1 MKCQHC
7 GKNEATFYY
16 KSTVNGHTT
25 EARVCQHCAEELGYT
40 RALQPMRRGFFRD
53 PFALL
58 SDSFFDG
65 FASRL
70 LTEFPAPSNTL
81 AEAQETAEQKAERGL
96 ISEEESRAFDL
107 QRRRNALQY
116 QLREAVDAEN
126 YEEAAR
132 LRDELRALPQN

>member
-1 MKCQHC
+1 MHTAVSANQQHLSVD
-7 GKNEATFYY
+7 GLIL
-16 KSTVNGHTT
+16 TVRQGQLT
-25 EARVCQHCAEELGYT
+25 
-40 RALQPMRRGFFRD
+40 
-53 PFALL
+53 ALL
-58 SDSFFDG
+58 SRRTSPPFEGQWALPGRLVALDESADEA
-65 FASRL
+65 ASRL
-70 LTEFPAPSNTL
+70 LTEFPAPGNTL

>member
-1 MKCQHC
+1 MK
-7 GKNEATFYY
+7 KLFLWSIAI
-16 KSTVNGHTT
+16 
-25 EARVCQHCAEELGYT
+25 
-40 RALQPMRRGFFRD
+40 
-53 PFALL
+53 LL
-58 SDSFFDG
+58 SG
-65 FASRL
+65 MVL
-70 LTEFPAPSNTL
+70 LLNPMDVKAENYYW